1 VLEFSSKNLALDSTK
16 TLQRFSALYVLSI
29 ANAKQDTRT
38 VKRCSNTRLPHLFPY
53 LRALVCYKTP
63 LIPCHMFLG
72 RLYTLVLDVLAT
84 VMPFFND

>member
-1 VLEFSSKNLALDSTK
+1 MLEFSLQNLELDSTK
-16 TLQRFSALYVLSI
+16 TLQCFSALYVLSI
-29 ANAKQDTRT
+29 ANAKQGTRT

-72 RLYTLVLDVLAT
+72 RLFTLALDVIAT